1 MNFMQLAAAPVFLQ
15 AVKIN
20 EVFQWQEAYLLAA
33 HKKNYFAR
41 NSSDARDCNIS
52 QEK

>member
-1 MNFMQLAAAPVFLQ
+1 MNFMPRTAASVFLQ

-20 EVFQWQEAYLLAA
+20 EVFQWQEPYLLAA
-33 HKKNYFAR
+33 HKKTDFAR
-41 NSSDARDCNIS
+41 NSSDARDCDIS